1 MKNTHLLHLLP
12 YTEVIMKINNISSI
26 MEADIRNIVDTEKFA
41 VNNFNVYEKILLGLF
56 LISLSLR

>member
-1 MKNTHLLHLLP
+1 
-12 YTEVIMKINNISSI
+12 MKINNISSI
-26 MEADIRNIVDTEKFA
+26 MESDIMNIVDTEKFA